1 MYAGF
6 ARVSCGN
13 LTRMQLAGR
22 AALITGGTRI
32 GSSIAI
38 ALAARGVDVALSY
51 HHSKDKAEQTAAAI
65 RDHGR
70 RSLVVQ
76 ADLAD
81 AAAGRDVV
89 ARAAEAFGRLD
100 ILVALASVYER
111 VPYDNLTEADWERN
125 LAVDLKSSFTC
136 AHAAAPHMR
145 AAGGGRIVL
154 FSDWV
159 AASGR
164 PRYAGYLPY
173 YVAKAGIIALGE
185 SLALELAADQ
195 ILVNTIAPGP
205 IMPAASMSE
214 KENDA
219 VVRATPLGRWG
230 GPEPIVQAVLMLLE
244 SDFITGET
252 IRVDGGRHVQ

>member
-1 MYAGF
+1 MEI
-6 ARVSCGN
+6 
-13 LTRMQLAGR
+13 AGR

-32 GSSIAI
+32 GSSIAT
-38 ALAARGVDVALSY
+38 ALASRGVDVALTY
-51 HHSKDKAEQTAAAI
+51 HHSQDKAEQTAATV
-65 RDHGR
+65 REHGR

-81 AAAGRDVV
+81 TAACRDVV

-111 VPYDNLTEADWERN
+111 VPYDHLTEADWDRN
-125 LAVDLKSSFTC
+125 LAVDLRSSFAC

-145 AAGGGRIVL
+145 AAGAGRIVL

-159 AASGR
+159 AASHR
-164 PRYAGYLPY
+164 PRYPGYVPY

-185 SLALELAADQ
+185 ALALELAADE

-205 IMPAASMSE
+205 ILPAASVSA
-214 KENDA
+214 KENEA
-219 VVRATPLGRWG
+219 VIRATPLGRWG

-252 IRVDGGRHVQ
+252 IQVDGGRHVS

>member
-1 MYAGF
+1 M
-6 ARVSCGN
+6 
-13 LTRMQLAGR
+13 LLEGR
-22 AALITGGTRI
+22 GALITGGTRI
-32 GSSIAI
+32 GASIAT

-51 HHSKDKAEQTAAAI
+51 HHSKEKAEQTAAAV
-65 RDHGR
+65 REHGR
-70 RSLVVQ
+70 RSLVLQ

-81 AAAGRDVV
+81 AAVCRDVV

-100 ILVALASVYER
+100 ILVTLASVYER
-111 VPYDNLTEADWERN
+111 VPYDSLTEADWERN
-125 LAVDLKSSFTC
+125 LAVDLRSSFAC

-145 AAGGGRIVL
+145 AAGAGRMVF

-164 PRYAGYLPY
+164 PRYPGYLPY
-173 YVAKAGIIALGE
+173 YVAKAGVIALGE
-185 SLALELAADQ
+185 ALALELAADG

-205 IMPAASMSE
+205 ILPAASVDA
-214 KENDA
+214 KENEA
-219 VVRATPLGRWG
+219 VIRATPLGRWG

-252 IRVDGGRHVQ
+252 IQVDGGRHVK